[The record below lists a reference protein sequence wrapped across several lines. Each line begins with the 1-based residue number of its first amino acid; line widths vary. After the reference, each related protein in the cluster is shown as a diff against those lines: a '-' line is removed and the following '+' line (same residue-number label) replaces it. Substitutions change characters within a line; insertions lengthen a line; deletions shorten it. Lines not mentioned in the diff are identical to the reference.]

1 MSAAVLGTSLLESS
15 NTCHTYCSCFTD
27 KKLRLKKI
35 NALPQCFYPSFLNEV
50 AFILKVIP

>member
-1 MSAAVLGTSLLESS
+1 MSAAVLGTSLLVSS
-15 NTCHTYCSCFTD
+15 NTCHIYCSCFID

-35 NALPQCFYPSFLNEV
+35 NAFLQCFYPSILNEV